1 MKIGRNQPCPC
12 GSGEKY
18 KRCHGRLDGPPP
30 RRPSQED
37 IRAMLEQHRAQERV
51 RETQQGFGRE
61 IIGLKSHD
69 FQMVAVGNTL
79 HWSKTWKTFPD
90 FLSDYLKKKFTPEWG
105 NAEIAKPLAERHTV
119 MQWYEALC
127 HQQMKAGGKPGEVR
141 SSEVTGAIACY
152 YGLAY
157 GLYMLEHNVELQ
169 ERMLRRLKDP
179 GNFQGA
185 YFELMVANALIRAG
199 FELALE
205 DESDPRTKH
214 CEFAAVSK
222 ATGKKYWIE
231 AKMRAVVGL
240 LGRTAAD
247 GTTATNPISHM
258 VRHLNGALGKPATDE
273 RMIFIDV
280 NTEMPFDV
288 SDEKR
293 PAFVELATRRL
304 EQYEQ
309 RELHEG
315 DTAYVFVTN
324 LNFHRDLE
332 GKAQLAAFPFGLG
345 IPDFNRAG
353 MYRMSERYR
362 QDKKHADAL
371 RVADHGLSK
380 LLTFPVTFDG
390 SLPGVALN
398 GERPPVVIG
407 QSYNFEGAGRDGSDL
422 KGTVAD
428 AVVMEPEKAVM
439 VAVNCEDGK
448 SRLLK
453 EPMSDGQF
461 ADYKAHRDAYFGK
474 VVRPPTGINKPH
486 ELFEFFMYGHRGL
499 SREQLLKRLAGH
511 IPATTDMPDDELL
524 AIYCEGLVSASGM
537 FKVVDGVIQ
546 G

>member
-1 MKIGRNQPCPC
+1 
-12 GSGEKY
+12 
-18 KRCHGRLDGPPP
+18 
-30 RRPSQED
+30 
-37 IRAMLEQHRAQERV
+37 MLGQHRAQERI
-51 RETQQGFGRE
+51 RETQQGLGRE
-61 IIGLKSHD
+61 IVGLKAHD

-90 FLSDYLKKKFTPEWG
+90 FLSDYLKKKLTPEWG
-105 NAEIAKPLAERHTV
+105 NAEIAKPLAERHTI
-119 MQWYEALC
+119 MQWYNALC
-127 HQQMKAGGKPGEVR
+127 HMQMKDGGKAGEVR
-141 SSEVTGAIACY
+141 SSEVTGVIACY

-185 YFELMVANALIRAG
+185 YYELMVANALIRAG
-199 FELALE
+199 FELTLE
-205 DESDPRTKH
+205 DETDPSTKH
-214 CEFAAVSK
+214 CEFAAISK

-231 AKMRAVVGL
+231 AKMRGVVGL
-240 LGRTAAD
+240 LGRTMDD
-247 GTTATNPISHM
+247 GTTSTNPISHL
-258 VRHLNGALGKPATDE
+258 VRHLNGALGKPAADE

-280 NTEMPFDV
+280 NAEMPFDV
-288 SDEKR
+288 SDENR
-293 PAFVELATRRL
+293 PPFVEFATRRL

-309 RELHEG
+309 RELKEG

-345 IPDFNRAG
+345 MPDFNRPG

-362 QDKKHADAL
+362 RDKKHADAL
-371 RVADHGLSK
+371 RVAGHGLSK

-407 QSYNFEGAGRDGSDL
+407 QSYNFEGAGPDGADL

-439 VAVNCEDGK
+439 VAVNCEDGT

-453 EPMSDGQF
+453 EPMTDGQL
-461 ADYKAHRDAYFGK
+461 ADYKSHRDAYFGK
-474 VVRPPTGINKPH
+474 VVRPQTGISKPY

-499 SREQLLKRLAGH
+499 SREELLTRLAGH
-511 IPATTDMPDDELL
+511 DPGADDMSDDELL
-524 AIYCEGLVSASGM
+524 AAYCEGLVSASGM
-537 FKVVDGVIQ
+537 FKIVDGVIQ
-546 G
+546 